1 MKIQS
6 SHSPFPWFLLLQH
19 LVEPYTVIKTKT
31 LTLVQ
36 SCYLNCKFSQIS
48 PVSPL
53 MFWLFFVFLI
63 TRKIEHL
70 SVIFFFFFFFAICVS
85 SEKYWFKIL
94 CPFPLPWIDCLFL
107 MICRGS
113 LKTLLS
119 SHV

>member
-70 SVIFFFFFFFAICVS
+70 SVIFFFFFLPSVFLLKNTKFFAH
-85 SEKYWFKIL
+85 
-94 CPFPLPWIDCLFL
+94 FPCLGLTVFF
-107 MICRGS
+107 
-113 LKTLLS
+113 
-119 SHV
+119 